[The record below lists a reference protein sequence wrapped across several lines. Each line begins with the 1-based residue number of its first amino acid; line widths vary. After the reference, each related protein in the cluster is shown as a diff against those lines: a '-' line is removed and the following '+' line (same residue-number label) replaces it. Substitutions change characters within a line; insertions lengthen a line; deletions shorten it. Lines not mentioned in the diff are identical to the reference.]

1 MSKKSLLEE
10 GSVRQFMK
18 LANLT
23 PLSDNFVSETYVKEE
38 EEVNEEVVDEEVVDE
53 DVTEEVVKEEFEEE
67 EAEMSAEMPPE
78 PELSAEPEMD
88 MAEEPPAAGGDIAGL
103 VKAIADAISA
113 HTGVEVA
120 VSGEEGE
127 AGEEAEFEEPG
138 EEAEAEAGEMEF
150 AAEEDEAL
158 ADEAP
163 AMRDGYEESLNL
175 DAIVAEV
182 TKRVKKRLSKSKK

>member
-150 AAEEDEAL
+150 DAEEDEAL

-163 AMRDGYEESLNL
+163 AMRSAYEESLNL

>member
-23 PLSDNFVSETYVKEE
+23 PLSDNFVSETYVTED
-38 EEVNEEVVDEEVVDE
+38 EEVSEEVVDE
-53 DVTEEVVKEEFEEE
+53 DVTDEVVKEEFEEE

-78 PELSAEPEMD
+78 ELSAEPEMD

-150 AAEEDEAL
+150 AAEEDEVVD
-158 ADEAP
+158 DEAP
-163 AMRDGYEESLNL
+163 AMRTGYEENL

-182 TKRVKKRLSKSKK
+182 TKRVKKQLSKSKK

>member
-38 EEVNEEVVDEEVVDE
+38 EEVNEEVVDE

-67 EAEMSAEMPPE
+67 EAELSAEMPPE
-78 PELSAEPEMD
+78 PELTAEPEMD

-127 AGEEAEFEEPG
+127 AGEEAAIEEPG

-163 AMRDGYEESLNL
+163 AMRDYEESLNL

>member
-18 LANLT
+18 LANLA

-38 EEVNEEVVDEEVVDE
+38 EEVSEEVSEEVVDE

-67 EAEMSAEMPPE
+67 EMEVSAEMPPE
-78 PELSAEPEMD
+78 EPAAEPEMD

-150 AAEEDEAL
+150 AAEEDEAIE
-158 ADEAP
+158 DEAP
-163 AMRDGYEESLNL
+163 AMRDEYEESLNL

>member
-23 PLSDNFVSETYVKEE
+23 PLSDNFVSETYVTE
-38 EEVNEEVVDEEVVDE
+38 DEEVVDE

-67 EAEMSAEMPPE
+67 EVEMSAEMPPE
-78 PELSAEPEMD
+78 ELSAEPEMD

-163 AMRDGYEESLNL
+163 AMRDAYEESL

>member
-163 AMRDGYEESLNL
+163 AMRDAYEESLNL

>member
-78 PELSAEPEMD
+78 PDLTAEPEMD

-150 AAEEDEAL
+150 AAEEDEVVD
-158 ADEAP
+158 DEAP
-163 AMRDGYEESLNL
+163 AMRSAYEESLNL

>member
-18 LANLT
+18 LANLA
-23 PLSDNFVSETYVKEE
+23 PLSDNFVSETYVTE
-38 EEVNEEVVDEEVVDE
+38 DEEVVDE

-67 EAEMSAEMPPE
+67 EMEMSAEMPPE
-78 PELSAEPEMD
+78 ELSAEPEMD

-150 AAEEDEAL
+150 AAEEDEVVD
-158 ADEAP
+158 DEAA
-163 AMRDGYEESLNL
+163 AMRDGYAENL

>member
-67 EAEMSAEMPPE
+67 EAELSAEMPPE
-78 PELSAEPEMD
+78 PELTAEPEMD

-158 ADEAP
+158 DDEAP
-163 AMRDGYEESLNL
+163 AMRDAYEESLNL

>member
-18 LANLT
+18 LANLA

-67 EAEMSAEMPPE
+67 EMEMSAEMPPE
-78 PELSAEPEMD
+78 EPAAEPEMD

-120 VSGEEGE
+120 VSGEAEE
-127 AGEEAEFEEPG
+127 AGEEAELEEPG

-150 AAEEDEAL
+150 AAEEDEAIE
-158 ADEAP
+158 DEAP
-163 AMRDGYEESLNL
+163 AMRDEYEESLNL